1 MSGILGHLVVTS
13 DADSDRQ
20 LVSHWGV
27 DRVVIAARTAHR
39 RSACAAVVLAE
50 TDYLSN

>member
-1 MSGILGHLVVTS
+1 MSGVLGHLVVTS

-27 DRVVIAARTAHR
+27 DRVVIAARAAYR
-39 RSACAAVVLAE
+39 CSARAAVVLAE